1 MGEQRSPP
9 QRIGR
14 IQMNFELSQDHRV
27 LQSAVRDFVVK
38 EIKPIAMKIDE
49 EHMIPDTLVA
59 KMGAMGFLGSYLPE
73 EYGGAGLD
81 MLSYAIVVEEVSKAC
96 GSSGVLI
103 SAHTSLCSGPIYT
116 FGTEEQKK
124 KWLPALNSGDT
135 IGCFLLTEPDAGS
148 DAGAIAT
155 TFTRDGDDYIING
168 AKIFITNGGYKGTG
182 VIFATSDRSLKH
194 KGVSAFI
201 IDLQSHGVVILK
213 NENKMGIRGSYTTA
227 FALDNVRVPAAN
239 LLGQEGQGFKIAMD
253 TLNGGRIG
261 IASQALGIAEGAF
274 DLALAY
280 SKERKQFG
288 APICDLQAIQFK
300 LADMYARIET
310 SKLMTYKAACLKDA
324 NKNYTIESAMCKM
337 LASEAATYVTKEAVQ
352 IHGGY
357 GFICDYEVE
366 RMYRDAKITEI
377 YEGTNEVQR
386 VVISK
391 LLLS

>member
-1 MGEQRSPP
+1 
-9 QRIGR
+9 
-14 IQMNFELSQDHRV
+14 MNFELSQDHKV

-59 KMGAMGFLGSYLPE
+59 KMGEMGFLGSYLPE

-155 TFTRDGDDYIING
+155 TFKRDGDEYIING
-168 AKIFITNGGYKGTG
+168 SKIFITNGGYKGTG
-182 VIFATSDRSLKH
+182 VVFATSDKSLKH

-227 FALDNVRVPAAN
+227 FALDNVRIPAAN
-239 LLGQEGQGFKIAMD
+239 LLGKEGQGFKIAMD

-274 DLALAY
+274 NLALAY

-300 LADMYARIET
+300 LADMYTRIET

-324 NKNYTIESAMCKM
+324 KKNYTIESAMCKM
-337 LASEAATYVTKEAVQ
+337 LASEAATYVTKEAIQ

-391 LLLS
+391 LLLG

>member
-1 MGEQRSPP
+1 
-9 QRIGR
+9 
-14 IQMNFELSQDHRV
+14 MNFELSQDHKV
-27 LQSAVRDFVVK
+27 LKDSVRDFVEK
-38 EIKPIAMKIDE
+38 EIKPIAMQIDE
-49 EHMIPDTLVA
+49 EHMIPDSLV
-59 KMGAMGFLGSYLPE
+59 KKLGEMGLLGSYLPQ
-73 EYGGAGLD
+73 EYDGAGLD

-96 GSSGVLI
+96 GSTGVLI
-103 SAHTSLCSGPIYT
+103 SAHTSLCCGPIYS
-116 FGTEEQKK
+116 FGSEEQKK
-124 KWLPALNSGDT
+124 KWLPALNRGEI

-148 DAGAIAT
+148 DAGAIT
-155 TFTRDGDDYIING
+155 TSYRREGDEFILNG
-168 AKIFITNGGYKGTG
+168 SKIFITNGGYRGTG
-182 VIFATSDRSLKH
+182 IVFATHDKSLKH

-201 IDLQSHGVVILK
+201 VDLQSAGVEILR
-213 NENKMGIRGSYTTA
+213 NEKKLGIRGSYTTA
-227 FALDNVRVPAAN
+227 FALDQVRVPAAN

-274 DLALAY
+274 ERALAY

-288 APICDLQAIQFK
+288 HPICELQAIQFK

-324 NKNYTIESAMCKM
+324 RKSYTMESALCKM
-337 LASEAATYVTKEAVQ
+337 LASEAASYVTKEAIQ

-357 GFICDYEVE
+357 GFIVDYEVE

-386 VVISK
+386 VIISK
-391 LLLS
+391 LLLG

>member
-1 MGEQRSPP
+1 
-9 QRIGR
+9 
-14 IQMNFELSQDHRV
+14 MNFELSQDHKV
-27 LQSAVRDFVVK
+27 LRDSVRDFVVK

-59 KMGAMGFLGSYLPE
+59 KMGEMGFLGSYLPE
-73 EYGGAGLD
+73 EYEGAGLD

-124 KWLPALNSGDT
+124 KWLPALNTGDT

-155 TFTRDGDDYIING
+155 TYKRDGDEYIING
-168 AKIFITNGGYKGTG
+168 SKIFITNGGYKGTG
-182 VIFATSDRSLKH
+182 VVFATSDKNLKH

-227 FALDNVRVPAAN
+227 FALDNVRIPAAN

-253 TLNGGRIG
+253 ALNGGRIG

-274 DLALAY
+274 ELALAY

-310 SKLMTYKAACLKDA
+310 SKLMTYKAACLKDS
-324 NKNYTIESAMCKM
+324 KKSYTMESAMCKM
-337 LASEAATYVTKEAVQ
+337 LASEAATYVTKEAIQ

-357 GFICDYEVE
+357 GFIVDYEVE

>member
-1 MGEQRSPP
+1 MD
-9 QRIGR
+9 
-14 IQMNFELSQDHRV
+14 FELSQDHKV
-27 LQSAVRDFVVK
+27 LRDSVRDFVEK
-38 EIKPIAMKIDE
+38 EIKPIAIKIDE
-49 EHMIPDTLVA
+49 DHMIPDALVK
-59 KMGAMGFLGSYLPE
+59 KMGEMGFLGSYLPE

-103 SAHTSLCSGPIYT
+103 SAHTSLACNPIYA
-116 FGTEEQKK
+116 FGTPEQKK
-124 KWLPALNSGDT
+124 KWLPDLNTGKV
-135 IGCFLLTEPDAGS
+135 IGSFLLTEPDAGS
-148 DAGAIAT
+148 DAGAIT
-155 TFTRDGDDYIING
+155 TNYKRDGEDFVVNG

-182 VIFATSDRSLKH
+182 VLFATSDKSLKH

-201 IDLQSHGVVILK
+201 IDLQSPGVVILK

-227 FALDNVRVPAAN
+227 FALDNVRIPAAN

-274 DLALAY
+274 ERALAY

-288 APICDLQAIQFK
+288 HPICELQAIQFK
-300 LADMYARIET
+300 LADMYAKIET

-324 NKNYTIESAMCKM
+324 KKNYTIESAMCKM
-337 LASEAATYVTKEAVQ
+337 LASEAATYVTKEAMQ

-357 GFICDYEVE
+357 GFIVDYEVE

>member
-1 MGEQRSPP
+1 
-9 QRIGR
+9 
-14 IQMNFELSQDHRV
+14 MNFELSQDHKV
-27 LQSAVRDFVVK
+27 LQDAVRDFVDK
-38 EIKPIAMKIDE
+38 EIKPIAMRIDE
-49 EHMIPDTLVA
+49 EHRIPDELVK
-59 KMGAMGFLGSYLPE
+59 KMGEMGFLGSYFPE

-124 KWLPALNSGDT
+124 KWLPPLNSGRI

-155 TFTRDGDDYIING
+155 SYRRDGDHFVING
-168 AKIFITNGGYKGTG
+168 SKIFITNGGYRGTG
-182 VIFATSDRSLKH
+182 VLFATHDKSLKH

-201 IDLQSHGVVILK
+201 IDLTTPGVEILK

-227 FALDNVRVPAAN
+227 FAFDNVRIPAEN
-239 LLGQEGQGFKIAMD
+239 LLGQEGKGFNIAMD

-274 DLALAY
+274 ERALAY

-288 APICDLQAIQFK
+288 HPICELQAIQFK
-300 LADMYARIET
+300 LADMWARIET

-324 NKNYTIESAMCKM
+324 KKNYTMESAMCKM
-337 LASEAATYVTKEAVQ
+337 LASEAATYVTHQAIQ

-391 LLLS
+391 LLLA

>member
-1 MGEQRSPP
+1 MD
-9 QRIGR
+9 
-14 IQMNFELSQDHRV
+14 FELSQDHKV
-27 LQSAVRDFVVK
+27 LRDSVRDFVEK
-38 EIKPIAMKIDE
+38 EIKPIAIQIDE
-49 EHMIPDTLVA
+49 EHMIPDSLVK
-59 KMGAMGFLGSYLPE
+59 KMGEMGFLGSYLPE
-73 EYGGAGLD
+73 EYDGAGLD

-103 SAHTSLCSGPIYT
+103 SAHTSLCCGPIYT

-124 KWLPALNSGDT
+124 KWLPALNTGEI

-155 TFTRDGDDYIING
+155 TYKREGDEFILNG
-168 AKIFITNGGYKGTG
+168 SKIFITNGGYKGTG
-182 VIFATSDRSLKH
+182 VVFATHDKSLKH

-201 IDLQSHGVVILK
+201 VDLQSAGVEILK
-213 NENKMGIRGSYTTA
+213 NEKKLGIRGSYTTA
-227 FALDNVRVPAAN
+227 FALDNVRIPAAN

-274 DLALAY
+274 ERSLAY

-288 APICDLQAIQFK
+288 HPICDLQAIQFK

-310 SKLMTYKAACLKDA
+310 SKLMTYKAACLKDS
-324 NKNYTIESAMCKM
+324 KKSYTMESAMCKM
-337 LASEAATYVTKEAVQ
+337 LASEAATYVTKEAIQ

-357 GFICDYEVE
+357 GYIVEYEVE

-391 LLLS
+391 LLLG

>member
-1 MGEQRSPP
+1 V
-9 QRIGR
+9 
-14 IQMNFELSQDHRV
+14 NFELSQDHKV
-27 LQSAVRDFVVK
+27 LQSAVRDFVEK

-49 EHMIPDTLVA
+49 EHMIPDALVA
-59 KMGAMGFLGSYLPE
+59 RMGKMGFLGSCLPE

-103 SAHTSLCSGPIYT
+103 SAHTSLASGPIHT
-116 FGTEEQKK
+116 FGTDEQKK

-148 DAGAIAT
+148 DAGGTAT
-155 TFTRDGDDYIING
+155 TYRREGDHFVING
-168 AKIFITNGGYKGTG
+168 GKTFITNGGYLGTG
-182 VIFATSDRSLKH
+182 VLFASFDRSLKH
-194 KGVSAFI
+194 KGISAFI
-201 IDLQSHGVVILK
+201 VDLKSPGVTILK

-227 FALDNVRVPAAN
+227 FAIDNLRVPVEN
-239 LLGQEGQGFKIAMD
+239 LLGQEGKGFNVAMD

-274 DLALAY
+274 ERALAY

-288 APICDLQAIQFK
+288 QAISEFQAIQFK
-300 LADMYARIET
+300 LADMWTSIET
-310 SKLMTYKAACLKDA
+310 SKLLTYRAACLKDA
-324 NKNYTIESAMCKM
+324 GKSYIMESAMCKM
-337 LASEAATYVTKEAVQ
+337 HASETATFVTKEAIQ

-357 GFICDYEVE
+357 GYIVDYEVE
-366 RMYRDAKITEI
+366 RMYRDARITEI

-391 LLLS
+391 LLLA